1 GHLQQCPRDLRRNG
15 LRRVFLLILGHPPL
29 RWLSVAEAVASA
41 ASSASCD
48 KRPEHVG
55 VLAVVMTETELGQVE
70 RQVLPGD
77 LVVAADDAALQER
90 PERVEVLRVDVAAD
104 VL

>member
-1 GHLQQCPRDLRRNG
+1 MAFRQDVSRPLLASLARLFDRRGHLQQCPRDLRRNG

-70 RQVLPGD
+70 RQVIPGY
-77 LVVAADDAALQER
+77 R
-90 PERVEVLRVDVAAD
+90 
-104 VL
+104 